1 MRAEF
6 KLMPIDHRFAGKI
19 ILTPETP
26 EEETGLRAF
35 RQEVGIPQKGRRLEI
50 VYRRRVVGPE
60 GILGVVQKIGQT
72 EEQRS

>member
-6 KLMPIDHRFAGKI
+6 RLMPIDHRFAGKI

-26 EEETGLRAF
+26 EEESALRSF

-50 VYRRRVVGPE
+50 VYRRRIVGPE
-60 GILGVVQKIGQT
+60 GIMGVVSRS